1 MLHFLFEECQQE
13 YVYNQ
18 QDNLTFVFSKK
29 KIAKIT
35 EDD

>member
-13 YVYNQ
+13 NVYNQ

-29 KIAKIT
+29 K
-35 EDD
+35 